1 MNYQRLSAQLKIS
14 IAALAMA
21 VALPIAAQDAT
32 ADADAESSKEEK
44 AKAARA
50 EGATEMGTVTVTVER
65 REQDLQKYAGTAQAF
80 SQDDLRGLGI
90 NNELRNL
97 QVAVPGM
104 SMANQEG
111 NLEIFIRGVG
121 SSNNTELGD
130 PGAAPH
136 VNGNYIP
143 RPRGLGAMFFDLER
157 VEVNKGPQ
165 GTLRGRN
172 ALAGSLNIVTK
183 RPDLGESNGFILG
196 EAASRDALTGE
207 FGWNLPLGDTAAL
220 RLAGYH
226 VEKDSSFNNVGAS
239 QHLKAAG
246 FQDETALRL
255 SFLYEPNDRLSI
267 FLMADHGQEKGT
279 GYPGANIYGAA
290 REGFKPDDINLRDV
304 VYYGTQG
311 KVDSTNSGIQANIS
325 YAFDSTTLEYN
336 VSYRDL
342 DYEQINA
349 NSHGITWPGRNLAPR
364 PVGSG
369 DGSMPDYDL
378 FSTNYWQ
385 TLSESQTHEL
395 RLSSSDDARF
405 RWTTGGFYF
414 HEDQQVGL
422 FSLADKGSFYSGTE
436 FTMPDVRGNSWAVF
450 GDGTFDVTDDFR
462 LKGGLRYTDESKY
475 RYGIG
480 GNWTIG
486 LGAVDGCC
494 FTVRLGSDG
503 FLPALVNRPNFD
515 VTGLT
520 TSQQLAQ
527 FLLEG
532 ILRHGAN
539 DTILAQLGPIANGTN
554 PNGGCV
560 DRPDNGGNG
569 LTCTPDG
576 SHPWISLGIP
586 SQQEG
591 RSAFN
596 FSDWRLGFEQDL
608 SDEHL
613 FYGTVS
619 SGHKA
624 GGFNDSFD
632 ITVIP
637 ETYKPESII
646 AYEIGS
652 KYAFQLGG
660 RWSTFNAS
668 AFYYDYS
675 DQVFQDLTAIAFN
688 PETGEA
694 TGFALVNRNVGES
707 ALYGVEAE
715 SLLSLSDS
723 VTLTLNG
730 LYLDT
735 EIKRGVVA
743 DVRSIDYGLGGVT
756 SEIDL
761 SGNELPLASR
771 FTFNTRLQQ
780 AFALGEGSFDWQ
792 VLAAYRSAYYLT
804 QFNNRDVVFV
814 SDREG
819 TVARIEGA
827 AEAGFPD
834 RQSGQFTVNAGLG
847 YTTADGTWRFEAFGS
862 NLLGKDISQKALVG
876 SQLNIRFLNDPR
888 TYGLRVKVQF

>member
-196 EAASRDALTGE
+196 EAGSRDALTGE

-226 VEKDSSFNNVGAS
+226 VEKDTSFNNVGAS
-239 QHLKAAG
+239 QHLKPAG

-267 FLMADHGQEKGT
+267 FLMADQGQEKGT
-279 GYPGANIYGAA
+279 GYPGANIHRAA
-290 REGFKPDDINLRDV
+290 RQGFDPEDINLRDI

-311 KVDSTNSGIQANIS
+311 KVDSTNSGIQANVS

-349 NSHGITWPGRNLAPR
+349 NSHGVNWPGRNLAPR
-364 PVGSG
+364 PIGSD
-369 DGSMPDYDL
+369 DGTFDDYDL
-378 FSTNYWQ
+378 FSTNYWK
-385 TLSESQTHEL
+385 TLSKSQTHEL

-405 RWTTGGFYF
+405 RWTTGAFYF
-414 HEDQQVGL
+414 YEDQQVGL
-422 FSLADKGSFYSGTE
+422 LSLVDKNNFYSGTE
-436 FTMPDVRGNSWAVF
+436 FTMPEVRGKSWAVF

-494 FTVRLGSDG
+494 FDTRLGTDG
-503 FLPALVNRPNFD
+503 FVPALVNRPNFD

-560 DRPDNGGNG
+560 DRPDIGGNN

-576 SHPWISLGIP
+576 SHPWIALGIP

-591 RSAFN
+591 SSAFN
-596 FSDWRLGFEQDL
+596 FNDFRLGFEQDL

-613 FYGTVS
+613 IYGTVS
-619 SGHKA
+619 TGHKA
-624 GGFNDSFD
+624 GGFNDSF
-632 ITVIP
+632 IASEIP
-637 ETYKPESII
+637 ETYKPESIV
-646 AYEIGS
+646 AYEFGS

-675 DQVFQDLTAIAFN
+675 DQVFQDLTAISFDDQ
-688 PETGEA
+688 TGQPN
-694 TGFALVNRNVGES
+694 GYALVNRNVGES

-743 DVRSIDYGLGGVT
+743 DARSINYSFFGVT

-804 QFNNRDVVFV
+804 QFNERDVVFV
-814 SDREG
+814 ADAIG
-819 TVARIEGA
+819 TVDRIESA
-827 AEAGFPD
+827 VEAGFPG
-834 RQSGQFTVNAGLG
+834 RQSGEFTVNAGLG
-847 YTTADGTWRFEAFGS
+847 YTTADGTWRFEAYGN

-876 SQLNIRFLNDPR
+876 ADLNIRFLNDPR

>member
-1 MNYQRLSAQLKIS
+1 MNKQCPVSILKLSPI
-14 IAALAMA
+14 ALALML
-21 VALPIAAQDAT
+21 ALPLAAQDT
-32 ADADAESSKEEK
+32 ADQTAEEK
-44 AKAARA
+44 EAAEKSAKASPT
-50 EGATEMGTVTVTVER
+50 TEFEVVTVTVER
-65 REQDLQKYAGTAQAF
+65 REQDLQKYGGTAQAF

-97 QVAVPGM
+97 QVAVPGL

-172 ALAGSLNIVTK
+172 ALAGTLNIVTK
-183 RPDLGESNGFILG
+183 RPDLGDSNGFVLG
-196 EAASRDALTGE
+196 EAGSRDAFTGE
-207 FGWNLPLGDTAAL
+207 FGWNLPLGDKAAL

-226 VEKDSSFNNVGAS
+226 VEKDSSFRNVGEA
-239 QHLKAAG
+239 QNLRPAG
-246 FQDETALRL
+246 IQDETAFRL
-255 SFLYEPNDRLSI
+255 SFLYEPTDRLSI
-267 FLMADHGQEKGT
+267 FLMADQGREKGT

-290 REGFKPDDINLRDV
+290 LSGFSPDDLNLRDV
-304 VYYGTQG
+304 VYFGAQG
-311 KVDSTNSGIQANIS
+311 KLDSTNWGVQGNIS
-325 YAFDSTTLEYN
+325 YAFDAATLEYN

-342 DYEQINA
+342 DYEQVNA
-349 NSHGITWPGRNLAPR
+349 NSAGINWPGRNLSQR
-364 PVGSG
+364 PLGSS
-369 DGSMPDYDL
+369 DGSRPDYDL

-385 TLSESQTHEL
+385 TLSESEVHEL

-422 FSLADKGSFYSGTE
+422 FSLADKGIFYSGTE
-436 FTMPDVRGNSWAVF
+436 FTMPDVRSTSWAVF
-450 GDGTFDVTDDFR
+450 GDGTFDVNDEWR
-462 LKGGLRYTDESKY
+462 IKGGLRYTDESKY
-475 RYGIG
+475 RYGVG

-486 LGAVDGCC
+486 LGAIDGCC
-494 FTVRLGSDG
+494 FSVRLGTDG
-503 FLPALVNRPNFD
+503 FFPSLVNRPNFN

-532 ILRHGAN
+532 IMRHGLN
-539 DTILAQLGPIANGTN
+539 DTILAQIGPIADGTM

-560 DRPDNGGNG
+560 DRPDTNGTT
-569 LTCTPDG
+569 LSCTSDG
-576 SHPWISLGIP
+576 SHPWFVLGIP

-591 RSAFN
+591 SSEFN
-596 FSDWRLGFEQDL
+596 FSDWRLGFEHDI
-608 SDEHL
+608 SADHMI
-613 FYGTVS
+613 YGTVS

-637 ETYKPESII
+637 ETYKPESIV
-646 AYEIGS
+646 AYEFGS
-652 KYAFQLGG
+652 KYAFQLRD
-660 RWSTFNAS
+660 RWSTFNVS
-668 AFYYDYS
+668 AFYYDYT

-694 TGFALVNRNVGES
+694 TGFALVNRNVGASE
-707 ALYGVEAE
+707 LYGVEAE
-715 SLLSLSDS
+715 SMLSLSDEF
-723 VTLTLNG
+723 TLTLNA
-730 LYLDT
+730 LYLET

-756 SEIDL
+756 SEINL
-761 SGNELPLASR
+761 AGNDLPLASK

-780 AFALGEGSFDWQ
+780 AFALGSGSFDWQ
-792 VLAAYRSAYYLT
+792 VLAAYRSAFYLT

-814 SDREG
+814 SDTAG
-819 TVARIEGA
+819 TVSRVENA
-827 AEAGFPD
+827 ADAGFPD
-834 RQSGQFTVNAGLG
+834 RQKGEVTLNAGIG
-847 YTTADGTWRFEAFGS
+847 FTTGDGVWRFEAYGS
-862 NLLGKDISQKALVG
+862 NLLNNDVSQKALVG
-876 SQLNIRFLNDPR
+876 SQLNIRFLNDAR
-888 TYGLRVKVQF
+888 SYGLRVKAQF